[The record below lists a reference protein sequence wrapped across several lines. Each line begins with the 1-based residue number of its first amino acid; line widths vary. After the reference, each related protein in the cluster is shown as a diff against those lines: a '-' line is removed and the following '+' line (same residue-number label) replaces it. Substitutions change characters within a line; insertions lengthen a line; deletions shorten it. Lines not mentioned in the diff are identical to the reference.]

1 MIQWYPGHMAKAKRE
16 INEVLKQADIIY
28 LVLDARA
35 PRSSINPDLISLA
48 QNKQVLYI
56 YNKSSLADLR
66 RLNETIK
73 EDKIENCLIVDAI
86 NKTNI
91 KDIITKTNNLLRE
104 YINRQKEKG
113 YKNVMVR
120 ALVIGVPNVGKSSL
134 INALAGKRVAST
146 NKLPGHTKHLKW
158 INISEQVYLLDS
170 PGVLWPKFDS
180 DEVSYNLA
188 LTGAIKEEL
197 LPKEK
202 LSNYCY
208 RVLNEKYP
216 NMIKSFYNI
225 DIEDSNMFF
234 LELGKIRGYLL
245 ENNEVNINQARTQFL
260 NDVKSGNIGAICFD

>member
-1 MIQWYPGHMAKAKRE
+1 
-16 INEVLKQADIIY
+16 
-28 LVLDARA
+28 
-35 PRSSINPDLISLA
+35 
-48 QNKQVLYI
+48 
-56 YNKSSLADLR
+56 
-66 RLNETIK
+66 
-73 EDKIENCLIVDAI
+73 
-86 NKTNI
+86 
-91 KDIITKTNNLLRE
+91 
-104 YINRQKEKG
+104 
-113 YKNVMVR
+113 MVR

-234 LELGKIRGYLL
+234 
-245 ENNEVNINQARTQFL
+245 
-260 NDVKSGNIGAICFD
+260 